1 MPGKAPAKRRTTVD
15 VMIGR
20 NVRVWRMRKG
30 LTQEQLANRLGITFQ
45 QVQKYE
51 AGANRIGTGRL
62 VKIAGILGMP
72 VATLLEGVEGGATA
86 NLYALIQDRRAYRL
100 AVAFAGITDEN
111 CRLSLVNL
119 VERIAADVPGARRRR
134 GKAN

>member
-15 VMIGR
+15 VMVGR

-86 NLYALIQDRRAYRL
+86 NLYALLR
-100 AVAFAGITDEN
+100 N
-111 CRLSLVNL
+111 NL
-119 VERIAADVPGARRRR
+119 QTGSASRSNKSRS
-134 GKAN
+134 